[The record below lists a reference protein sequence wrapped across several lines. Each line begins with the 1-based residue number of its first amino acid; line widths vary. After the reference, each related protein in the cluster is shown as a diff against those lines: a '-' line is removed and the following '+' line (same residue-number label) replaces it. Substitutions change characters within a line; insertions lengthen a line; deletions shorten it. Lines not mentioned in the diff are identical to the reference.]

1 MMEYEKD
8 TQDKL
13 IVLYIISKLT
23 KTVTNL
29 QIVDII
35 LDVTGIDYF
44 TLQAILLELNEKGL
58 ISMFYEEETRYYK
71 ITDEGISLLES
82 LITIVPDFI
91 IDRVSKKVDGESK
104 EIKQKSVVYA
114 DYFPEGEDRYVIKCK
129 ITEGGKKVLELELVM
144 PTKEQAINICNKWY
158 ENPSKYYL
166 EIIKM
171 FS

>member
-1 MMEYEKD
+1 MKNEKD

-13 IVLYIISKLT
+13 IVLYIISRLT

-29 QIVDII
+29 QISDII

-44 TLQAILLELNEKGL
+44 TLQAILLDLSEKGL

-71 ITDEGISLLES
+71 ITDEGINMLES
-82 LITIVPDFI
+82 LINLVPDFI
-91 IDRVSKKVDGESK
+91 ISRVLKKVDGEEK
-104 EIKQKSVVYA
+104 KIKQKSVIYA
-114 DYFPEGEDRYVIKCK
+114 DYFPEDEDRYVVKCK
-129 ITEGGKKVLELELVM
+129 ITEGGKKSVEIEFAVA
-144 PTKEQAINICNKWY
+144 TKQQAVDICNKWY

-166 EIIKM
+166 EIVKM

>member
-1 MMEYEKD
+1 MEYEKD

-29 QIVDII
+29 QITDII

-58 ISMFYEEETRYYK
+58 ISLFYEEETRYYK
-71 ITDEGISLLES
+71 ITDEGMHLLDS
-82 LITIVPDFI
+82 LIGIVPEFI
-91 IDRVSKKVDGESK
+91 INRVSKKVDVESK
-104 EIKQKSVVYA
+104 EIKQKSVIYA
-114 DYFPEGEDRYVIKCK
+114 DYFPEDDDRFLVKCK
-129 ITEGGKKVLELELVM
+129 ITEGGKKIVELSLTM
-144 PTKEQAINICNKWY
+144 HTKEQAIDVCNKWY

>member
-13 IVLYIISKLT
+13 IVLYIVSKLT

-44 TLQAILLELNEKGL
+44 TLQAILLDLNDKGL
-58 ISMFYEEETRYYK
+58 ISLFYEEETRYYK
-71 ITDEGISLLES
+71 ITDDGVTLLNS
-82 LITIVPDFI
+82 LITIVPQFI
-91 IDRVSKKVDGESK
+91 INRVAKKVDVESK
-104 EIKQKSVVYA
+104 EIKQKSVIYA
-114 DYFPEGEDRYVIKCK
+114 DYVPEDEDRYMVKCK
-129 ITEGGKKVLELELVM
+129 ITEGGKRVVELELVM
-144 PTKEQAINICNKWY
+144 PTKEQAIDVCNKWY

>member
-1 MMEYEKD
+1 MEYEND

-44 TLQAILLELNEKGL
+44 TLQAILLELNDKGF
-58 ISMFYEEETRYYK
+58 ISLFYEEETRYYK
-71 ITDEGISLLES
+71 ITDEGIKLLES
-82 LITIVPDFI
+82 LINIVPSFI
-91 IDRVSKKVDGESK
+91 ISRVSKKVDGEAK
-104 EIKQKSVVYA
+104 QIKQKSVIYA
-114 DYFPEGEDRYVIKCK
+114 DYFPEEEERYTVKCK
-129 ITEGGKKVLELELVM
+129 ITEGGKKAVEIELSV
-144 PTKEQAINICNKWY
+144 PTKQQAIDICNKWY

-166 EIIKM
+166 EIIKL

>member
-1 MMEYEKD
+1 MDDEKY

-23 KTVTNL
+23 KSVTNL

-44 TLQAILLELNEKGL
+44 TLQAILIELTEKGFVSL
-58 ISMFYEEETRYYK
+58 FYEEETRYYK
-71 ITDEGISLLES
+71 ITAEGANLLDSLISL
-82 LITIVPDFI
+82 VPDFI
-91 IDRVSKKVDGESK
+91 ISRVAKKVDGEAR
-104 EIKQKSVVYA
+104 EIKQKSVIYA
-114 DYFPEGEDRYVIKCK
+114 DYFPESEDRFLVKCR
-129 ITEGGKKVLELELVM
+129 IVEGGKKSIEIELTVSD
-144 PTKEQAINICNKWY
+144 KQQAIDICNKWY
-158 ENPSKYYL
+158 ANPSKYYL